1 MKKTINNSDG
11 STDLVTVIT
20 ITHVDVNKTLILSAL
35 KKIMDKYIEFRQDSL
50 DSDPQKAKSGEFKLY
65 MKQIIKFE
73 EMHYD
78 SNQRIYDYG
87 ATNDSDS
94 EVINPNQLLL
104 ANEEVEEVRQLILDN
119 INKLLHRGDKINLL
133 VDQTDRLTTSSSVFQ
148 KRAQSIKKKMWL
160 SKTKFWILVGAGA
173 IFVLYILIGVE
184 CGLPF
189 YSSCL
194 R

>member
-1 MKKTINNSDG
+1 MKKTISNSDG

-94 EVINPNQLLL
+94 DIINPNQLLI

-119 INKLLHRGDKINLL
+119 INKVLHRGDKINLL

-160 SKTKFWILVGAGA
+160 SKTKFWILVGVGVV
-173 IFVLYILIGVE
+173 FLMYILIGVE

-189 YSSCL
+189 YASC
-194 R
+194 RK

>member
-1 MKKTINNSDG
+1 MKKTISNSDG

-87 ATNDSDS
+87 AANDSDS
-94 EVINPNQLLL
+94 EIINPNQLLL

-119 INKLLHRGDKINLL
+119 INKVLHRGDKINLL

-160 SKTKFWILVGAGA
+160 SKTKFWILVGVGVV
-173 IFVLYILIGVE
+173 VLVYILIGVE

-189 YSSCL
+189 YASC
-194 R
+194 RK

>member
-1 MKKTINNSDG
+1 MKKTISNSDG

-94 EVINPNQLLL
+94 EIINPNQLLV

-119 INKLLHRGDKINLL
+119 INKVLHRGDKINLL

-160 SKTKFWILVGAGA
+160 SKTKFWILVGVGVV
-173 IFVLYILIGVE
+173 FLVYILIGVE

-189 YSSCL
+189 YASC
-194 R
+194 RK